1 MISRGAQ
8 RSVQMILRASGGAVA
23 VAAVFLASGASDVI
37 DQIDVWKAVG
47 ELGIAIVF
55 AVLGFLGMVWWIRK
69 RGAEQREDSLR
80 MASRIDALETFQQTK
95 LLDLTRESTAATT
108 AAVEATREN
117 TAQLIR
123 VTDALSTMCS
133 RVNARPCAAIESLPD
148 IERARVMAI
157 LRGRYASVAD

>member
-1 MISRGAQ
+1 
-8 RSVQMILRASGGAVA
+8 MILRISGGAIA
-23 VAAVFLASGASDVI
+23 VSALFFANSATDVL
-37 DQIDVWKAVG
+37 DQIDVWKAAG

-69 RGAEQREDSLR
+69 RGTEQREDSLR
-80 MASRIDALETFQQTK
+80 MAARIDALETFQQTE

-123 VTDALSTMCS
+123 MTDALSTMCS
-133 RVNARPCAAIESLPD
+133 RVNARPCAAIEALPD
-148 IERARVMAI
+148 VERARVMAI